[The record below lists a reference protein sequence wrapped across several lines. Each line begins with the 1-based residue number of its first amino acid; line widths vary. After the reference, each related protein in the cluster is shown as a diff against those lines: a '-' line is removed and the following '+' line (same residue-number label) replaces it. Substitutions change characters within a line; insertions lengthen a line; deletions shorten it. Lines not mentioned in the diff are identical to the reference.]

1 MTKYFRLLP
10 FPEGEDKFNEFK
22 EKGFVSIGWWELL
35 SVKKLTREQIK
46 ERYMETY
53 PTSTVHASRLVASYF
68 IKLQEMTPGDVI
80 LIPYSGEYHFFEV
93 EGKYFFDNEEQDI
106 ALKQRIKV
114 KFIKK
119 LNKNSFSTKFRKSI
133 GVQPTLTY
141 LGEYKD
147 EIESV
152 LLGDDPISLSKQKAF
167 VYTESSGS
175 ISLSYSDNISK
186 KILKEFFDKVQDEI

>member
-22 EKGFVSIGWWELL
+22 EKGFVSIGWWELF
-35 SVKKLTREQIK
+35 SVTDLTREQIK

-119 LNKNSFSTKFRKSI
+119 LNKNRKS
-133 GVQPTLTY
+133 
-141 LGEYKD
+141 
-147 EIESV
+147 
-152 LLGDDPISLSKQKAF
+152 
-167 VYTESSGS
+167 
-175 ISLSYSDNISK
+175 
-186 KILKEFFDKVQDEI
+186 LKV